1 MVRHLNIRLPVLLN
15 CSTIATTSKPKPNVT
30 CLFMVDLQSSGI
42 SASAIATY
50 GTYWDFAML
59 VASKLNEAST
69 FTGYPDSF
77 GYAGGLNDHSVYP
90 ENSYWEFRNYP
101 MPADDLDDEIDLD
114 LKDVDST
121 LAQAS
126 WQPSS
131 QDQTCLIFFS
141 AALEAEYG
149 GTTIKTTYDNFAT
162 VVGVLLGGAPSIPGL
177 TDPVVAASLSDSEA
191 QTVVQKLLDSLP

>member
-1 MVRHLNIRLPVLLN
+1 MKPTPKH
-15 CSTIATTSKPKPNVT
+15 CSTLATTSKPKPTVT
-30 CLFMVDLQSSGI
+30 CLFMVDYQSSGI
-42 SASAIATY
+42 SASAIVTY
-50 GTYWDFAML
+50 KAYWNFAML
-59 VASKLNEAST
+59 VASKLNDASR

-77 GYAGGLNDHSVYP
+77 GYASGISNHSRYP
-90 ENSYWEFRNYP
+90 VNSYNVFKEVP

-141 AALEAEYG
+141 AAVEAEYG

-177 TDPVVAASLSDSEA
+177 TDPVIATNLSDSEA
-191 QTVVQKLLDSLP
+191 QAVVQKLLDSLTD